1 MLNLSNKICGNAD
14 HPLNTFYKVLPS
26 GRRYRAVKTRTI
38 RFKNSFI
45 PVSISEMNSV
55 GIKKRLSRCMFSKE

>member
-14 HPLNTFYKVLPS
+14 HPLNIFYKILPS
-26 GRRYRAVKTRTI
+26 GCRYRAVKTRTN

-45 PVSISEMNSV
+45 PVLISEMNRV
-55 GIKKRLSRCMFSKE
+55 GTLNNG